1 MTTTELM
8 GRPAAPGRASEH
20 PTDDDGPGAFL
31 ALIGVVPVAGP
42 PLVFVAGPLVLFALL
57 ISGPVL
63 LVLTLAVALVACAAL
78 VAVAGA
84 IVASPYLLVRYL
96 GRHRLARAHRSAP
109 AAQLI
114 PIGLRRGP
122 A

>member
-1 MTTTELM
+1 MTATELM
-8 GRPAAPGRASEH
+8 GPPAAPRGAE
-20 PTDDDGPGAFL
+20 PALDDGPGAIL

-42 PLVFVAGPLVLFALL
+42 PLVFMAGPLVLFALL
-57 ISGPVL
+57 LAGPAL
-63 LVLTLAVALVACAAL
+63 LVLTLVAALVACAAL

-84 IVASPYLLVRYL
+84 IVASPYLLVRSL

-109 AAQLI
+109 AARLV
-114 PIGLRRGP
+114 PVGALRRT